1 MDIKNKYISLAMG
14 ALLMWSCNAHDDVQT
29 PADDEAQL
37 IRVGGVTT
45 ADMTV
50 TATTRADATAAPGWL
65 NEGLNEL
72 GILLSGTQIVYHVHA
87 QFIQSLV

>member
-37 IRVGGVTT
+37 I
-45 ADMTV
+45 
-50 TATTRADATAAPGWL
+50 
-65 NEGLNEL
+65 
-72 GILLSGTQIVYHVHA
+72 
-87 QFIQSLV
+87 